1 MATVI
6 RRFSQWGRAGP
17 RGRFSLAAFAALTG
31 QRLWLTEVR
40 DRYTFSVGKEDHWTR
55 TWPLHADLDGDGRA
69 EIVIPEFD
77 PADHYSGV
85 RALDAVTG
93 ETRWVRPMTP
103 YPGSFDGLVH
113 LLEGPDLD
121 RDGTKDLVAVWRMD
135 SPLRGF
141 SPGQPAEKNWL
152 YVDALSGKDGH
163 GLWWWRGEIG
173 GRPLAFQAPVRAP
186 FWCGRGPDGWP
197 LLAVALGGDPAPG
210 VPPEN
215 PYQPPD
221 PPIVHLLAA
230 STGQEVHTVMA
241 LSWPQTADLDGDG
254 LGDIW
259 GSVEG
264 KLRALRGPAPETW
277 RALGKL
283 QRAGDLDGDGI
294 CDVLSDDLEWTP
306 GSLQTAASRTVL
318 ARSGRDGHLLW
329 KTRLD
334 AREDRS
340 FWPEETRGYI
350 LSAPPMPAGD
360 LDRDGTPDVLV
371 SRQSSRGGSD
381 PPASLPLEI
390 LSGRSGR
397 HFWSAGSIPPLN
409 FPSVGYCRIKA
420 TEARVCEPG
429 KPPDLIVVYT
439 LPEENV
445 QWRLARLSGRD
456 GGFVWDTLLFE
467 HQPGAPLAFPWPAA
481 FGDLD
486 GDGCLDATLPLHFV
500 YFVGKSG
507 GPEYEL
513 RAFSLRDGKLLWRRP
528 GPPGATTRYDFDVG
542 DLDGDGR
549 AEIVL
554 STQSP
559 GRFRQRRGYIELA
572 ALEGNDGS
580 TRWTWHYDY
589 MLDTESLIPHFAL
602 GDLDGK
608 GRKEVCISLPVET
621 GRRLVILDGQ
631 GQERIRHDRAVL
643 PAGTLAGPS
652 VDPDRDGRDEFLLH
666 AGPPV
671 DLDGDG
677 RDELLLRDDKQL
689 SAFRGDL
696 TGLWAWRDP
705 PLVREILPAE
715 RGRPATVLLKS
726 GLGLDGVTGR
736 AIWSAGRFEAVLTDQ
751 AGTSG
756 PRVLDSREGAT
767 VCRLSIPTSGE
778 GTYLPPHAVAALPA
792 RAADDPRWERPLP
805 WVWSGPPHRQPLL
818 QLLLAGTLINVG
830 APLLIFWLATRR
842 ARRSVRLLLALPA
855 MVAIA
860 MTGLSWLGSPFFTG
874 AGPASYWQS
883 AAPVAVLSLL
893 GVPLLAY
900 AGSLAAALWRGRW
913 RRLLILA
920 ALTAS
925 ATALMFGLGLY
936 FAIKQMP
943 AREHYTYAGWYHIAW
958 FGAYAVGVLLLFFR
972 PARAVARV
980 ARRPARRIVL
990 GVRRLCSRRR
1000 NRTAASDPA
1009 TPPEER
1015 PCVRP

>member
-1 MATVI
+1 
-6 RRFSQWGRAGP
+6 
-17 RGRFSLAAFAALTG
+17 LTG

-55 TWPLHADLDGDGRA
+55 TWPLRTDLDGDGRA
-69 EIVIPEFD
+69 EIVIPDFEPED
-77 PADHYSGV
+77 KYSGV

-93 ETRWVRPMTP
+93 KTRWTRPMTP
-103 YPGSFDGLVH
+103 YPGYFDGLVH

-121 RDGTKDLVAVWRMD
+121 GDGTKDIVAVWRMD
-135 SPLRGF
+135 ITLVGLVSRGWDP
-141 SPGQPAEKNWL
+141 SPGRPAEKSWL

-173 GRPLAFQAPVRAP
+173 GRPLAFQTPVRAP

-210 VPPEN
+210 VSPEN
-215 PYQPPD
+215 PFYPPD
-221 PPIVHLLAA
+221 PPVVHLLAA
-230 STGQEVHTVMA
+230 STGQELHTITA
-241 LSWPQTADLDGDG
+241 LSWPQTADIDGDR

-264 KLRALRGPAPETW
+264 KLRALRGPVPETW

-294 CDVLSDDLEWTP
+294 GDVLSDDLQQSP
-306 GSLQTAASRTVL
+306 GSLQKAASHTVL
-318 ARSGRDGHLLW
+318 ARSGRDGRLLW

-334 AREDRS
+334 AWQDWS
-340 FWPEETRGYI
+340 FWPEETDGYT
-350 LSAPPMPAGD
+350 LSALPMPAGD

-371 SRQSSRGGSD
+371 HRRSWGRNND

-397 HFWSAGSIPPLN
+397 HLWSAGSIPPLG
-409 FPSVGYCRIKA
+409 FRSIGYCRIIR

-429 KPPDLIVVYT
+429 KPPDLIVVYD
-439 LPEENV
+439 LPRTDK
-445 QWRLARLSGRD
+445 QMRLARLSGRD
-456 GGFVWDTLLFE
+456 GGFVWDALLFE
-467 HQPGAPLAFPWPAA
+467 QQPGAIMAFADEPA

-486 GDGCLDATLPLHFV
+486 GDGCLDATLLMHFV
-500 YFVGKSG
+500 FPSSG
-507 GPEYEL
+507 GPLTGGPQYEL

-528 GPPGATTRYDFDVG
+528 APPAAVNRLDFQVG

-549 AEIVL
+549 AEGVL
-554 STQSP
+554 STVLP
-559 GRFRQRRGYIELA
+559 GPFRQRGRGFIELA
-572 ALEGNDGS
+572 ALEGSDGS
-580 TRWTWHYDY
+580 TRWTWRDDY
-589 MLDTESLIPHFAL
+589 VVETESLIPYFAL

-608 GRKEVCISLPVET
+608 GRKEVCVSLPGQT

-631 GQERIRHDRAVL
+631 GQERIRDAPAVL
-643 PAGTLAGPS
+643 PAGTLAGPPA
-652 VDPDRDGRDEFLLH
+652 DPDPKGRDEYLLH

-677 RDELLLRDDKQL
+677 RDELLLRDDKRL
-689 SAFRGDL
+689 SAFRSDL

-705 PLVREILPAE
+705 PLLREILPAE

-726 GLGLDGVTGR
+726 GVGLDGVTGR
-736 AIWSAGRFEAVLTDQ
+736 AIWSAGHFDAVLTDQ

-756 PRVLDSREGAT
+756 PRVLDTREGAT

-778 GTYLPPHAVAALPA
+778 GRYLPPHGMAALPA

-805 WVWSGPPHRQPLL
+805 WAGLSHRIALL
-818 QLLLAGTLINVG
+818 YFLVAGINVG
-830 APLLIFWLATRR
+830 APLGIFWLATRR
-842 ARRSVRLLLALPA
+842 GIRSLRLLLALPA
-855 MVAIA
+855 MVAIPI
-860 MTGLSWLGSPFFTG
+860 TGLSWLGRLFSTG
-874 AGPASYWQS
+874 AGPNLSRES
-883 AAPVAVLSLL
+883 AALVAVLSLM

-900 AGSLAAALWRGRW
+900 AGSLTAALLRGRW
-913 RRLLILA
+913 GRLLILA

-925 ATALMFGLGLY
+925 AGALVGGLGLY
-936 FAIKQMP
+936 FALKQMP
-943 AREHYTYAGWYHIAW
+943 AREHYTYAGWYHAVW
-958 FGAYAVGVLLLFFR
+958 FGVYVVGVLLLLR
-972 PARAVARV
+972 RLARSLARI
-980 ARRPARRIVL
+980 ARRIARRGVL
-990 GVRRLCSRRR
+990 GSRRLWSRRR
-1000 NRTAASDPA
+1000 SRAASDAA
-1009 TPPEER
+1009 TPSEER